1 MNRTM
6 HHLLCLPCL
15 ACICATATALDNE
28 LPAPPV
34 RYEVELIVF
43 RHIDQSRN
51 TPEIPAEG
59 SLVGESPLTLNP
71 ADDAEEPFM
80 NTLQIGGEDPGAL
93 TQIVTDGA
101 LAAAREREPTV
112 NFYLMDPRAE
122 YPDFVPIDTASLELD
137 SVFRRLEQLD
147 AYQPLVHLGWIQTA
161 KNASEAVA
169 YEIHIRDQ
177 DRDDV
182 TGSITL
188 YKERYLH
195 LALDLALDSAID
207 EYGTGSDFYTK
218 AILEQMRA
226 TGRKQHKLTE
236 SRRIRQPSSHYFDHP
251 LFGVIAR
258 IQKIVVESPS
268 AEESDEPGQN
278 PPRPN
283 PG

>member
-1 MNRTM
+1 M
-6 HHLLCLPCL
+6 HHLLWLLCL
-15 ACICATATALDNE
+15 ACVCTKAMALDNE
-28 LPAPPV
+28 LPAAPV

-43 RHIDQSRN
+43 RHVDQSRN

-80 NTLQIGGEDPGAL
+80 NTLDIGGKNPGTL
-93 TQIVTDGA
+93 TQLVTGGA
-101 LAAAREREPTV
+101 IAAAREREPTV

-122 YPDFVPIDTASLELD
+122 YPDFVPVDTTSLELE

-177 DRDDV
+177 NRDDV

-188 YKERYLH
+188 YRERYLH
-195 LALDLALDSAID
+195 LELDLALNPVVD

-236 SRRIRQPSSHYFDHP
+236 SRRIREPSSHYFDHP

-268 AEESDEPGQN
+268 TEESGEPGQN
-278 PPRPN
+278 P
-283 PG
+283 G